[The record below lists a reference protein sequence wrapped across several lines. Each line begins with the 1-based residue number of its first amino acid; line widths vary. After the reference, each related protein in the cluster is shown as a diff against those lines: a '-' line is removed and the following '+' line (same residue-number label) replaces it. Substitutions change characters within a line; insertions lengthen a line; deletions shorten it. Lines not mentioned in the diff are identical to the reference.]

1 MGYNV
6 YQGQIIGP
14 FSAETNL
21 LTKIREN
28 CADSSA
34 TVWHLGIQSDMGNVF
49 KINDKNVQIGKTGI
63 YEIGNTKIT
72 QFSCNQALRTNTIID
87 YVIIK

>member
-21 LTKIREN
+21 LTKIRED

-34 TVWHLGIQSDMGNVF
+34 IVWHLGVQSDIGNIF

-63 YEIGNTKIT
+63 YEIGNTQIT
-72 QFSCNQALRTNTIID
+72 QFSCLQNLDADTIID
-87 YVIIK
+87 YVIEK